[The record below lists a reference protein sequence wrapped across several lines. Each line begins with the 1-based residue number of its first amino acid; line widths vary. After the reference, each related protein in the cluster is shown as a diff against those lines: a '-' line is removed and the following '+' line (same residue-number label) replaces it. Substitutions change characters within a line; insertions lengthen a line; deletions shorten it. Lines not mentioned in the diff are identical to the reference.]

1 MIIYIKQSEK
11 IKFVSK
17 ILNIL
22 RIEKIENKQIIY
34 LPINKKSR
42 ERKIEKV
49 TEKLSKYLYDN
60 NIKNIVLENELMQNE
75 NIKNILYSNNINI
88 LDGTKISRFLVCNVI
103 EKIYEYKNVKIEA
116 GEVTLLVNDNDD
128 VNIETIIMLAH
139 NIKRLNIITSN
150 IKKFKKIVEYL
161 YNELGILI
169 KLSNNIKTNLK
180 SSDII
185 VNIDFPEEIVNKLE
199 IPTDAIILNI
209 PQNININLKKFA
221 GINIKSWETE
231 IPSKYKLEGFNEMTM
246 YEASM
251 YEQQDSKIFK
261 QIQNDDIKIR
271 RLIGINGI
279 INTKE
284 FGYHSKLLP

>member
-11 IKFVSK
+11 IKFMSK

-261 QIQNDDIKIR
+261 QIQNVDIKIR

-284 FGYHSKLLP
+284 FGYH

>member
-150 IKKFKKIVEYL
+150 IKKFKKIIEYL

-246 YEASM
+246 YESSM